1 MTIRSPRGLVT
12 LNRLG
17 IVVLLIWLSSA
28 AGLATF
34 LALGLGPDLCHGST
48 SGWDW
53 PLPLAIT
60 SVQVPVVRAGAKGA
74 EGRA

>member
-1 MTIRSPRGLVT
+1 MMIRLLRGLVT

-17 IVVLLIWLSSA
+17 IIVSLIWLSSA

-34 LALGLGPDLCHGST
+34 LALDLGPDLCHGST
-48 SGWDW
+48 SGWNW

-60 SVQVPVVRAGAKGA
+60 SVQVRKVGVKKA
-74 EGRA
+74 